1 LERTA
6 KRLEE
11 QTRAYGASP
20 DRFGLIHCD
29 MRLANLLVEGDRLGV
44 IDFDDCGLSWF
55 PYDFAAAVSFIEHE
69 PYLGD
74 LMAAWVDG
82 YRKVAPL
89 SKEDEAALPM
99 FVMLRRMQLTAWV
112 ASHAETPTAQSMGEP
127 YTQGTVELA
136 DSFLSESANH

>member
-1 LERTA
+1 
-6 KRLEE
+6 
-11 QTRAYGASP
+11 
-20 DRFGLIHCD
+20 
-29 MRLANLLVEGDRLGV
+29 MRPANLLVDGNRLGV

-55 PYDFAAAVSFIEHE
+55 PYDFAAAVSFLETE

-74 LMAAWVDG
+74 LMAAWVEG
-82 YRKVAPL
+82 YRKVSPL

-127 YTQGTVELA
+127 YTQGSVELA
-136 DSFLSESANH
+136 EAFLSESG